1 MMTTSKPIGISLP
14 KDIIKKIDI
23 ERQDIPRSKYLLRII
38 EKLYQKKETKKT
50 NDSLDSSSLK
60 QVSSESITG
69 GQ

>member
-38 EKLYQKKETKKT
+38 EKLYQKKETNET

>member
-14 KDIIKKIDI
+14 KEIIKKIDI

-38 EKLYQKKETKKT
+38 EKLYQKKETKSN

-60 QVSSESITG
+60 QVPSESITG